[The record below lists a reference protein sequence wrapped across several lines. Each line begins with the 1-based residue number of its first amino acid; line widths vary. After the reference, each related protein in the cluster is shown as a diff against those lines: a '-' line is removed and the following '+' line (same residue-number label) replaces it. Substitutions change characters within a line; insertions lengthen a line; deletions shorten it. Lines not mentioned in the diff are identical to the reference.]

1 MKFKVS
7 VSVLFFLLILGCRK
21 VPNIDA
27 VKFPTEYSFSKKDGY
42 VNDFDNILSPEQE
55 TQLEQI
61 LKSYDDQTTN
71 EIGIVTIKSIKP
83 FDDII
88 DFNDALL
95 QNWRFGKEGK
105 YNGLIILIDKKEKQM
120 AIRFGTGL
128 QKKLSDAETQLII
141 DNIISSEFKK
151 GNYYLEIIKGI
162 EAIKQELK

>member
-21 VPNIDA
+21 VPNIETP
-27 VKFPTEYSFSKKDGY
+27 KIPSEYSFKNQIGY
-42 VNDFDNILSPEQE
+42 VNDFDDILSPEQE
-55 TQLEQI
+55 TKLEQI

-71 EIGIVTIKSIKP
+71 EIGIVTVKSIKP

-105 YNGLIILIDKKEKQM
+105 YNGLIILIDKKEK
-120 AIRFGTGL
+120 
-128 QKKLSDAETQLII
+128 
-141 DNIISSEFKK
+141 
-151 GNYYLEIIKGI
+151 
-162 EAIKQELK
+162 